1 MNSSLFYTDINNRG
15 DWNLQSWMETTT
27 LSFIR
32 IHDSLKI
39 IEKKNKRIVL
49 GKRFDFSK
57 VERVTFIMCE
67 IHGRKELGK
76 FIDKRAERI
85 NQ

>member
-1 MNSSLFYTDINNRG
+1 MNSSLFYADINNRG
-15 DWNLQSWMETTT
+15 DWNLQPWMQTTT

-32 IHDSLKI
+32 IHDNLKI

-49 GKRFDFSK
+49 GKRFDFRK

-67 IHGRKELGK
+67 IHVRKELGK